1 MHTCEPPVIKDH
13 RNLFRVHS
21 CSFMGC
27 KAVDWLIT
35 IGLAPDRKTSVIIF
49 NILLQNDVV
58 HHVNDTESFRDDVCL
73 YRFRQDDNTFPWH
86 NDMKIFQGGTCAGCR
101 LVETG
106 TSLKHSRRVDGH
118 VYRDVVR
125 GCDLVTWMVDN
136 QKAATRQD
144 AVRQARTLLEN
155 HIIRHVTDKHHFKDD
170 AFFYQFKMDM
180 SRKRVPMDLVQP
192 PTDQLPG
199 SPTSEDGI
207 RTTLS
212 GAQDIPYGGQ
222 RPERTESGYH
232 SDAIE
237 VSTSCSP
244 HSLSLSPGSCGL
256 HDGLHFS
263 PGNGV
268 LVRKATIDEL
278 KASNSPFRK
287 RLVRIASD
295 AVGFGFVIRGE
306 GPVFVKTV
314 DPTGPAAAAGLK
326 VGTSVT
332 GVQHRGGRW
341 AQGRHN
347 SDRVQHG
354 GDAYIT
360 LVIMEHTGD
369 EASS

>member
-1 MHTCEPPVIKDH
+1 
-13 RNLFRVHS
+13 
-21 CSFMGC
+21 MGS
-27 KAVDWLIT
+27 KAIDWLIT
-35 IGLAPDRKTSVIIF
+35 TGQAPDRNTSVVIF

-58 HHVNDTESFRDDVCL
+58 HHVNDTESFKDDLCL

-86 NDMKIFQGGTCAGCR
+86 NDMKIFREGQCLYSR

-106 TSLKHSRRVDGH
+106 TCLKHSRRVDGH
-118 VYRDVVR
+118 VCREMFR

-136 QKAATRQD
+136 QKAATRQE
-144 AVRQARTLLEN
+144 AVRHARTLLEN

-170 AFFYQFKMDM
+170 VLFYQFKMDM
-180 SRKRVPMDLVQP
+180 SRKRLPVDLVQP
-192 PTDQLPG
+192 PADQLPG
-199 SPTSEDGI
+199 GPTSDGGV
-207 RTTLS
+207 RATLS
-212 GAQDIPYGGQ
+212 GAQDIPYGSQ

-232 SDAIE
+232 SDVVE

-244 HSLSLSPGSCGL
+244 RSLSLSPGSCGL

-295 AVGFGFVIRGE
+295 AVGFGFVIRGD

-314 DPTGPAAAAGLK
+314 DPTGPAASAGLK
-326 VGTSVT
+326 VGHFLYAVN
-332 GVQHRGGRW
+332 GENVLEMNHRDL
-341 AQGRHN
+341 AHFIL
-347 SDRVQHG
+347 DA

-369 EASS
+369 ETS